1 MALTSLSPNV
11 AGTPLPNTPTSGDY
25 FRYQGPDGKVTAE
38 TREIVMR
45 YRQIARAY
53 RFRVIIAG
61 SRDIADRR
69 ILEAALQACPWSDEI
84 TEVVCGEQRGVDT
97 LGKEWAEAQGLSVK
111 PFPADWDTYGKA
123 AGPIRNAQMAAYAD
137 GLIAI
142 PGPRSKGTYDMI
154 NKAKS
159 RGLAVY
165 VYRGHLR

>member
-1 MALTSLSPNV
+1 MVQIKARLVRGV
-11 AGTPLPNTPTSGDY
+11 AGTPLPNTPTTGQY
-25 FRYQGPDGKVTAE
+25 FRYHGPDGSVASE

-97 LGKEWAEAQGLSVK
+97 LGKEWGNAHGIPVK

-137 GLIAI
+137 ALIAVWDGESAGTRNMI
-142 PGPRSKGTYDMI
+142 EQAEAKG
-154 NKAKS
+154 
-159 RGLAVY
+159 
-165 VYRGHLR
+165 LRVFVFRP